1 MRCVTCRFA
10 ELEIL
15 LGSQQHGF
23 IDSVGFDLYSQML
36 QEAIEEKQTGVVK
49 ADIPDLEISLPV
61 NAYIPDEYI
70 RDGFQKIQMY
80 KRVKAIESE
89 EDYSELVDEMT
100 DRFGDLPLE
109 ADLLLRIAR
118 IKAWGRLAGVE
129 SIKKPQSQIE
139 VRLSPEG
146 TATDRWC
153 KTCIRIDGV
162 RPCRGLL
169 HGRGTTHHDY

>member
-1 MRCVTCRFA
+1 MWKF
-10 ELEIL
+10 
-15 LGSQQHGF
+15 H
-23 IDSVGFDLYSQML
+23 
-36 QEAIEEKQTGVVK
+36 
-49 ADIPDLEISLPV
+49 LPV
-61 NAYIPDEYI
+61 NAYFPDEYI

-129 SIKKPQSQIE
+129 SIKKQHSQIE
-139 VRLSPEG
+139 IRLSPEG
-146 TATDRWC
+146 TATDRRC
-153 KTCIRIDGV
+153 KTCIRIDGIWSC
-162 RPCRGLL
+162 CRLYN
-169 HGRGTTHHDY
+169 GRWTAHHDCR

>member
-1 MRCVTCRFA
+1 
-10 ELEIL
+10 
-15 LGSQQHGF
+15 
-23 IDSVGFDLYSQML
+23 ML

-49 ADIPDLEISLPV
+49 ADIPNLEISLPV

-100 DRFGDLPLE
+100 DRFGDLPRE

-118 IKAWGRLAGVE
+118 IKAWERLAGVE

-146 TATDRWC
+146 TARTDGAKLVSESMEFGRAVGFSMEEG
-153 KTCIRIDGV
+153 KLIMTIDERHTGQRTAFDV
-162 RPCRGLL
+162 LEEMMWLL
-169 HGRGTTHHDY
+169 NRL